1 LRTGSAL
8 ATTVGTN
15 YAFPEGLVARL
26 VDEVVGTC
34 G

>member
-1 LRTGSAL
+1 LL
-8 ATTVGTN
+8 AI

-26 VDEVVGTC
+26 VDEVVGTR